1 MLFASYSRA
10 DAATVDTL
18 VNVLEQNGYEVWID
32 RADIEGG
39 TEWRSEIVGAIE
51 TCEAFLLILS
61 RNSITSRNVRREI
74 DVAEGA
80 DRRIIPVMIE
90 QVTLPPELRY
100 QLSSIQMIEMPDLSH
115 QRLSVLI
122 RALGGAEAKPV
133 EKQKRASVDL
143 SSGSGGG
150 FLGRLAGGKLFGR
163 GKNQG

>member
-10 DAATVDTL
+10 DSATVDAL
-18 VNVLEQNGYEVWID
+18 VSVLEQNGYEVWID

-39 TEWRSEIVGAIE
+39 TEWRSEIVAAIE

-61 RNSITSRNVRREI
+61 HNSIASRNVRREI
-74 DVAEGA
+74 DVAEAA
-80 DRRIIPVMIE
+80 DRQVIPVMIE
-90 QVTLPPELRY
+90 QLTLPPELRY

-150 FLGRLAGGKLFGR
+150 FLGRIASGKLFGR
-163 GKNQG
+163 KKG

>member
-1 MLFASYSRA
+1 MFASYSR
-10 DAATVDTL
+10 VDTAIVDAL
-18 VNVLEQNGYEVWID
+18 ARVLEENGYEVWID
-32 RADIEGG
+32 RTDIEGG
-39 TEWRSEIVGAIE
+39 AEWRSQIVSAIE

-61 RNSITSRNVRREI
+61 HHSIASRNVRREI
-74 DVAEGA
+74 DVAEAA
-80 DRRIIPVMIE
+80 DRQIIPVMIE
-90 QVTLPPELRY
+90 QITLPPELRY

-150 FLGRLAGGKLFGR
+150 LLGRLASGGLFRRKKG
-163 GKNQG
+163 